1 MMRALTFLTAAVTA
15 LLTLAARGASPG
27 EPARVRTR
35 PKAAGVALMQV
46 ATLAHDRRGSVPTPR
61 RAVQEVA

>member
-27 EPARVRTR
+27 EPAGVRTHAKR
-35 PKAAGVALMQV
+35 QAW
-46 ATLAHDRRGSVPTPR
+46 R
-61 RAVQEVA
+61 